1 MLPTH
6 SYLSTACQHDLHA
19 QCRQTCKFCGVYCLC
34 PCHRIPTLD
43 QLQSIDRKLDQ
54 VLALSQRMYRQEVVV
69 TQELVDLTAQVES
82 NRSLTGSAITLLNGL
97 SAKLTAIA
105 DDPAAIRA
113 LAADLKTQDQA
124 LADAL
129 AANTPAEPAAGGGTT

>member
-1 MLPTH
+1 M
-6 SYLSTACQHDLHA
+6 
-19 QCRQTCKFCGVYCLC
+19 
-34 PCHRIPTLD
+34 
-43 QLQSIDRKLDQ
+43 
-54 VLALSQRMYRQEVVV
+54 

-129 AANTPAEPAAGGGTT
+129 AANTPAEPAAGGGTTPTP